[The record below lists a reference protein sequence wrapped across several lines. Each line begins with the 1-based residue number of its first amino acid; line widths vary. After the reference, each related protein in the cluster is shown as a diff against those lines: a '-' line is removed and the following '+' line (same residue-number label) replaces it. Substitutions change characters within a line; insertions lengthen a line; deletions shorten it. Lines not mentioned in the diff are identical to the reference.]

1 MVFFKFPFK
10 PLGLLAPKH
19 FLIIWF
25 SNLATI
31 KVSDEG
37 YSRNMWCAINQK
49 SKFLFHLKIKK
60 INEIVEG
67 NNNNI
72 ILANLMAVFYCYF
85 CMLCMY
91 V

>member
-37 YSRNMWCAINQK
+37 YSRNMWCAIN
-49 SKFLFHLKIKK
+49 
-60 INEIVEG
+60 
-67 NNNNI
+67 
-72 ILANLMAVFYCYF
+72 
-85 CMLCMY
+85 
-91 V
+91 